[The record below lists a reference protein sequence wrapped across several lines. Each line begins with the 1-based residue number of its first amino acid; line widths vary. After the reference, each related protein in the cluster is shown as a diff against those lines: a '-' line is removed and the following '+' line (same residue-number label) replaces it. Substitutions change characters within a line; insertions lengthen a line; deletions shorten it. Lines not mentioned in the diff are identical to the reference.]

1 MDIAIPI
8 ILTNEDSVYY
18 VGIPDIT
25 EDNYSTYG
33 NNIEEATKNALD
45 VAVLYLADFLENG
58 KKLPKIKKID
68 ELIKNKKE
76 NEIISMLYFN
86 LDFELAKVRNN
97 LKNKTVVLPVW
108 LDMLAKEKGLN
119 FSQVLQRALKE
130 ELRLI

>member
-58 KKLPKIKKID
+58 KELPKIKKID

>member
-58 KKLPKIKKID
+58 KELPKIKKID

-119 FSQVLQRALKE
+119 FSQILQRALKE

>member
-58 KKLPKIKKID
+58 KELPKIKNID